1 MSENLTTKK
10 KLSDRVRPDVEAAP
24 WVVDEIRKLE
34 LENAALRR
42 ELAELQAPPEA
53 TGCPVCRGSGV
64 IDGVYMCHCTASAPV
79 EPQGTLDD
87 HPHEELINRLRQTAE
102 AYPEDIFTPLTDEDR
117 KAHGTLISRASAGMG
132 RHFSKLFTAAAD
144 ALEGTQT

>member
-1 MSENLTTKK
+1 M
-10 KLSDRVRPDVEAAP
+10 
-24 WVVDEIRKLE
+24 
-34 LENAALRR
+34 
-42 ELAELQAPPEA
+42 
-53 TGCPVCRGSGV
+53 